1 MSTLPAGAGTGIE
14 GIEQIRRA
22 NFASILDC
30 LATHRTLKGARVL
43 EVGCADGL
51 FLDAAAQRGAS
62 VHAIEPEL
70 AKARIARAKGH
81 TVEEGFFPDDL
92 AATAAYDVIAFNDV
106 FEHLPRPVE
115 ALRAVERLLAPGGI
129 AVLNLPTSSG
139 FLYKTAT
146 LLDHVGFD
154 TPFNRLWQKGL
165 PSPHVSYFNES
176 NLRRLATAHTRLTMI
191 DQVRLSS
198 IKREGLHARVTSV
211 NKGATAELL
220 FAGAWA
226 FSFVAD
232 VLPSDIMALLFQ
244 RQLGP
249 AEDRSSENT
258 KRRETT

>member
-30 LATHRTLKGARVL
+30 LATHRTLESARIL

-51 FLDAAAQRGAS
+51 FLDAAAQRGAR

-70 AKARIARAKGH
+70 AKAEIARAKGH
-81 TVEEGFFPDDL
+81 TVDAGFFPDDL
-92 AATAAYDVIAFNDV
+92 AAAAPYDIIAFNDV
-106 FEHLPRPVE
+106 FEHLPRPVG
-115 ALRAVERLLAPGGI
+115 AMQAVERLLAPGGI

-146 LLDHVGFD
+146 LLDRVGFD

-176 NLRRLATAHTRLTMI
+176 NLRRLAATHTRLTML
-191 DQVRLSS
+191 DQVHLRS
-198 IKREGLHARVTSV
+198 IEREGLHARVKSV
-211 NKGATAELL
+211 NKGAKGEFL

-226 FSFVAD
+226 FSFVAG

-244 RQLGP
+244 RHLGS
-249 AEDRSSENT
+249 AEDKASENT

>member
-30 LATHRTLKGARVL
+30 LAKHRPLDGARIL

-51 FLDAAAQRGAS
+51 FLDAAAQRGAG

-70 AKARIARAKGH
+70 AKAKIARGKGH
-81 TVEEGFFPDDL
+81 AVEHGFFPDDL
-92 AATAAYDVIAFNDV
+92 AATAPYDVIAFNDV
-106 FEHLPRPVE
+106 FEHLPRPVQ
-115 ALRAVERLLAPGGI
+115 ALQAVERLLRPGGI
-129 AVLNLPTSSG
+129 VVLNLPTSSG
-139 FLYKTAT
+139 FLYKTAS
-146 LLDHVGFD
+146 LMDRAGFD

-165 PSPHVSYFNES
+165 PSPHVSYFNER
-176 NLRRLATAHTRLTMI
+176 NLRLLAATHTRLAML
-191 DQVRLSS
+191 DQVPLRS
-198 IKREGLHARVTSV
+198 IQRDGLHMRVTSV
-211 NKGATAELL
+211 NKGATGELL

-244 RQLGP
+244 RHLGP